1 MHLKILPK
9 VKEAVSTDDIIKAEL
24 RQTQEEID
32 RVYDIFQNQTDEDL
46 LESCIYQLQ
55 SLKAKQS
62 FLLKKAKEKRLHS
75 CRELFG
81 AYGRKDNA

>member
-1 MHLKILPK
+1 MHLKILK
-9 VKEAVSTDDIIKAEL
+9 TVKKAKGNNDSILWEI

-32 RVYDIFQNQTDEDL
+32 RIYDIFQNQTDEDL

-62 FLLKKAKEKRLHS
+62 FLIKSAKARKLHA
-75 CRELFG
+75 CREIFG
-81 AYGRKDNA
+81 ANSKTNDA